1 MVKFRKLEVD
11 PGIFRTKISLSTTAI
26 GGCLAATQESIS
38 DFTHSLSTGLGKVHS
53 RFLCDAVTGI
63 QRSQSLNL
71 KEISRALGED
81 IDIHATEKRLSRNL
95 ADTSFTHALS
105 ERLLARAVRIVGPHT
120 LLVVQ
125 SYSLV
130 KKYASKMR
138 LLHSADIL
146 GVSDG
151 YQVCEII
158 ATDLY
163 IGRFIPIYSRIWSR
177 QATGYISD
185 ADEILQAVRTVA
197 AATGGNGMFYA
208 NQVVGPH
215 LVRENI
221 NSINQVEDDLILE
234 YRKQTATVA
243 TLTRKCPTP
252 FGNTIYRYDK
262 DAMAEEQS
270 FVQYGVLPVHMAGTP
285 RRLSLMAFKS
295 VDGSTALLF
304 ANNMRHRHEELYHSL
319 YTWLEGLEA
328 GKAYRDYKEKFNP
341 TSFRVLTYEK
351 LQNLMTVLQAAIY
364 YESGVLQEGLPFE
377 TSIRFRPHPGDH
389 RRNYLIPDEKVPHSR
404 FTRTGPWWY

>member
-1 MVKFRKLEVD
+1 M
-11 PGIFRTKISLSTTAI
+11 
-26 GGCLAATQESIS
+26 AATQESIS
-38 DFTHSLSTGLGKVHS
+38 DFTSSLSVGLGKVHS
-53 RFLCDAVTGI
+53 RFLRDAVTGI

-95 ADTSFTHALS
+95 ADTSFTQALS
-105 ERLLARAVRIVGPHT
+105 ERLLARAVRLVGPHT

-125 SYSLV
+125 SYSLA

-146 GVSDG
+146 RVSDG

-163 IGRFIPIYSRIWSR
+163 IGRYIPVYSRIWSR
-177 QATGYISD
+177 QATGYVSD
-185 ADEILQAVRTVA
+185 ADEIMQAVRTVA

-208 NQVVGPH
+208 DQVVGSH

-221 NSINQVEDDLILE
+221 NSINQVDDDLILE
-234 YRKQTATVA
+234 YRKQPATVA
-243 TLTRKCPTP
+243 TLIRKCPTT
-252 FGNTIYRYDK
+252 FGNTIYWYDK
-262 DAMAEEQS
+262 DTMTEEQV
-270 FVQYGVLPVHMAGTP
+270 FVEYGVLPVHMVGTS
-285 RRLSLMAFKS
+285 RRLSLMTFKS
-295 VDGSTALLF
+295 VKGNTALLF
-304 ANNMRHRHEELYHSL
+304 ANDMRHRHEELYNSL

-328 GKAYRDYKEKFNP
+328 GKAYLDYKEKFKP
-341 TSFRVLTYEK
+341 SSFRVLTYEK
-351 LQNLMTVLQAAIY
+351 LQNLMTILQVAIY
-364 YESGVLQEGLPFE
+364 YESGVLHDGLPFE
-377 TSIRFRPHPGDH
+377 PSIRFRPHPGDH
-389 RRNYLIPDEKVPHSR
+389 HRNYLIPDEKVPHSR